1 MFPKSMCN
9 VRKICDTIFVA
20 IMSAAAPMLHLPY
33 LRHQQNIRKFFDIFT
48 FDKRKNTDFD
58 INWLKMTFSPR

>member
-9 VRKICDTIFVA
+9 VRKICDTILFSSVA
-20 IMSAAAPMLHLPY
+20 FSCGTDVTTFAS
-33 LRHQQNIRKFFDIFT
+33 QSKFSKIFDIFT
-48 FDKRKNTDFD
+48 SDKRKNTDFD